1 MKYELLQALIPLLE
15 EYERSYPQQ
24 QQLQHFAVWLA
35 RQTASEEQIGHK
47 NSQDSGNEA
56 ATIQTRILFL
66 SRYARAYAKKALEH
80 SPLGSIDEYAYLELV
95 AKTNG
100 LTKSDLIYRNRHE
113 KPTGMEI
120 IRRLQASGL
129 IEQTDDPDDKR
140 SKQLHLTETGRQTLE
155 AHAAQMDHV
164 AFLLSANLN
173 GAEKLLLL
181 QILEKLEIFHQLLQ
195 AKVKGG
201 DSSVFELPKQE

>member
-1 MKYELLQALIPLLE
+1 M
-15 EYERSYPQQ
+15 
-24 QQLQHFAVWLA
+24 
-35 RQTASEEQIGHK
+35 
-47 NSQDSGNEA
+47 
-56 ATIQTRILFL
+56 

-155 AHAAQMDHV
+155 THAAQMDHI

-181 QILEKLEIFHQLLQ
+181 QILEKLEIFHQLFQ